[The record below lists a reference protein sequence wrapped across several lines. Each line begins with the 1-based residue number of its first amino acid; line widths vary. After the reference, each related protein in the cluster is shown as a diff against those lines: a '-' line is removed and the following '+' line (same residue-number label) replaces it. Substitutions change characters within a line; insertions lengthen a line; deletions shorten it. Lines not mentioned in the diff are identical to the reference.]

1 MFKMANPFTAENPY
15 DIYKTFTGER
25 QMSPYVAVQ
34 LDPEA
39 NRLRAGP
46 GAGSLP
52 TPRFDEEPQPS
63 FPDLSGLANKD
74 EEPREQYSLLYD
86 AQYTPSIGMNTP
98 PILPNAPVFTGSPQS
113 PEFVDYSFPSQQ
125 SLGIQVGGDSL
136 GIKPPAY
143 SITSMWG
150 GL

>member
-1 MFKMANPFTAENPY
+1 MANPFTAENPY

-25 QMSPYVAVQ
+25 KMAPYVAAQ

-39 NRLRAGP
+39 NRLRAGS
-46 GAGSLP
+46 GAGSMPNLNE
-52 TPRFDEEPQPS
+52 DPQS
-63 FPDLSGLANKD
+63 SYPDLSGLSNED
-74 EEPREQYSLLYD
+74 EKPREQYSLLYD

-98 PILPNAPVFTGSPQS
+98 PILPTAPVFTGSPQT
-113 PEFVDYSFPSQQ
+113 PGFVDYSFPEQQ

-136 GIKPPAY
+136 GLKSPMY
-143 SITSMWG
+143 SITEMWG